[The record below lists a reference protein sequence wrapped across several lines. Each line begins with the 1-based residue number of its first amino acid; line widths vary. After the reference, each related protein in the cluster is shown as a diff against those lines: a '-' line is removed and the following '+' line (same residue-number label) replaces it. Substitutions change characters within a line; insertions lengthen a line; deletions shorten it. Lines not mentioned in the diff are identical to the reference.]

1 MPRAIKASV
10 RPHLPTLSSILEIA
24 VLVHQRVRAMSKDEY
39 IAWTAQIEILEEE
52 YKQGGIF
59 RAHA

>member
-1 MPRAIKASV
+1 MF
-10 RPHLPTLSSILEIA
+10 
-24 VLVHQRVRAMSKDEY
+24 KDEY